1 MSNIIYKNRE
11 HILQTIA
18 NDNSISYSAKGVM
31 LELLFMEMNA
41 SVKSLA
47 ELATTGQYKVNS
59 SLKELENNHYLVRE
73 KVRRANGV
81 LSNCVYRIEVE
92 HCIEVE
98 HDVERLDT
106 DEPRYGERNMV
117 ESNVDSPIVQN
128 CVSDY
133 PCYDYPCVDY
143 HDVVETHEITEDIT
157 ETITDNRFNNN
168 NNNIT
173 DIDKIDD
180 NKNNNYISYNL
191 SSNLSESNP
200 NLIQYENDYDK
211 DLMKEMEAIIA
222 EVTSQKYKWTRV
234 SGKSMLTS
242 TVAKQFEKLQESD
255 LKYVCECM
263 NNSATTIR
271 SMKSYLIT
279 SLYNAAMTQD
289 SRALADRFNK
299 REKTGK
305 MMSCNSNSTREA
317 REQTEHSYSVD
328 AWQDMAMS
336 LDPAVLL
343 KNYS

>member
-1 MSNIIYKNRE
+1 MSNVIYKNRE

-73 KVRRANGV
+73 KVRKANGV

-92 HCIEVE
+92 HDIEQ
-98 HDVERLDT
+98 LDI
-106 DEPRYGERNMV
+106 DEPRYDERDMV
-117 ESNVDSPIVQN
+117 ESNMDSPIVQS

-143 HDVVETHEITEDIT
+143 HDVAEIPEITEDIT
-157 ETITDNRFNNN
+157 ETVTDNNNN

-173 DIDKIDD
+173 DIDKIDKD
-180 NKNNNYISYNL
+180 NKNNSYISYNL
-191 SSNLSESNP
+191 SSNLSESNL
-200 NLIQYENDYDK
+200 NLTQYENDCDK
-211 DLMKEMEAIIA
+211 DLMREMKTIIE
-222 EVTSQKYKWTRV
+222 EVISQKYKWTRV
-234 SGKSMLTS
+234 SGKSILTS
-242 TVAKQFEKLQESD
+242 IVAKQFEKLQESD

-263 NNSATTIR
+263 NSSATTIR

-289 SRALADRFNK
+289 SRALADKFNK
-299 REKTGK
+299 REKRGK
-305 MMSCNSNSTREA
+305 TMSCNSNSTREA
-317 REQTEHSYSVD
+317 RGQTEHSYSVD
-328 AWQDMAMS
+328 AWQDMAMNF
-336 LDPAVLL
+336 DPAVLL

>member
-11 HILQTIA
+11 RILQTIA
-18 NDNSISYSAKGVM
+18 NDSTISYSAKGVM

-41 SVKSLA
+41 SVKSLT

-59 SLKELENNHYLVRE
+59 SLKELENNNYLVRE
-73 KVRRANGV
+73 KVRKANGV

-92 HCIEVE
+92 H
-98 HDVERLDT
+98 DVEQLDT
-106 DEPRYGERNMV
+106 NEPRYDERDMA
-117 ESNVDSPIVQN
+117 ESNMDSPIVQN

-143 HDVVETHEITEDIT
+143 HDVAETPEITEDIEDIT

-168 NNNIT
+168 NIT
-173 DIDKIDD
+173 DIDKIDKD
-180 NKNNNYISYNL
+180 NKNNSYISYNL
-191 SSNLSESNP
+191 SSNLSESNL
-200 NLIQYENDYDK
+200 NLTQYENDYDE
-211 DLMKEMEAIIA
+211 DLMKEMKAIIA

-242 TVAKQFEKLQESD
+242 TVAKQFEKLKESD

-263 NNSATTIR
+263 NSSATTIR

-299 REKTGK
+299 RDKRGKTV
-305 MMSCNSNSTREA
+305 SYNSNST

-336 LDPAVLL
+336 LDPATLM

>member
-92 HCIEVE
+92 HCVEVE
-98 HDVERLDT
+98 HDVERLDI

-143 HDVVETHEITEDIT
+143 HDEVETPD
-157 ETITDNRFNNN
+157 RFNNNN

-191 SSNLSESNP
+191 SSDLSESNL
-200 NLIQYENDYDK
+200 NLTQYESDYDE
-211 DLMKEMEAIIA
+211 DLMKEMKVIIA

-234 SGKSMLTS
+234 SGKSILTS
-242 TVAKQFEKLQESD
+242 IVAKQFEKLQESD

-263 NNSATTIR
+263 NSSASTIR

-299 REKTGK
+299 REKRGK
-305 MMSCNSNSTREA
+305 TMSCNSNSIREA

-336 LDPAVLL
+336 FDPAVLL